1 MTAPAPEPA
10 AAAAFPRPA
19 TLHDVARAAG
29 VSLITASRALGNP
42 AIVSEATR
50 ARVQAAVDAT
60 GYIPNLLAGGLKS
73 RRSRMVAGI
82 LPALSVSQ
90 FLPTVQSLTMALH
103 EAGYQLLLGQ
113 TFYDAGREDE
123 VLAAMA
129 SRQPDG
135 IVMMGLVQS
144 GRSRERLQRLRVPV
158 VETWDMSE
166 RPVDMVIGFSHHR
179 VGAAVAD
186 YFRARGFERVGIAT
200 GSDHRAL
207 QRRDGFAAAWGQE
220 VPTAV
225 VPAPSSLALGRQA
238 LGDLLAREPG
248 LRAVACSSDMLAHGV
263 LVEAA
268 ARGLRVPQDLAVAGF
283 GNAEFGE
290 HMLPSITTVHVDGPE
305 MGRLAAQLIV
315 QRCQG
320 QAPGRTSFDLG
331 FRLIERQSTAP

>member
-10 AAAAFPRPA
+10 AAAASPRPA

-103 EAGYQLLLGQ
+103 EAGYQLILGQ
-113 TFYDAGREDE
+113 TFYDAECEDE
-123 VLAAMA
+123 VLAAMT

-166 RPVDMVIGFSHHR
+166 EPVDMVIGFSHLR

-186 YFRARGFERVGIAT
+186 YFRARGFGRVGIAT

-207 QRRDGFAAAWGQE
+207 QRRDGFLAAWGQE

-248 LRAVACSSDMLAHGV
+248 LRAVACSSDMLAYGV

-320 QAPGRTSFDLG
+320 QAPSRTSFDLG